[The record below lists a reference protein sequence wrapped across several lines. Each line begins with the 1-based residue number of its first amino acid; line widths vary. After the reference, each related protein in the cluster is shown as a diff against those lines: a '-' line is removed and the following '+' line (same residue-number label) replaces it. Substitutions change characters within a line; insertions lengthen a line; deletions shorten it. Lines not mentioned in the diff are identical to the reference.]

1 MKPAIDRDRTHAT
14 FFLAKKTRY
23 KQDPPNIQLGGIAA
37 NLARVQSFG
46 RTCQKGET
54 IEYLLRE
61 TRFFLDWAAPDV
73 SLEIAIEL
81 RDLQRLITRWLFAWE
96 HIWTDETERETVLQT
111 AKDWS
116 DRLLQRSGLI

>member
-1 MKPAIDRDRTHAT
+1 M
-14 FFLAKKTRY
+14 LEQLEAKKERY
-23 KQDPPNIQLGGIAA
+23 LRDGTDVRLGGIAA

-61 TRFFLDWAAPDV
+61 TRFFIDWAAPDV

-96 HIWTDETERETVLQT
+96 HIWTDETERETILQT

-116 DRLLQRSGLI
+116 DRLLARSGLI

>member
-1 MKPAIDRDRTHAT
+1 MILRIDRDHTHAT
-14 FFLAKKTRY
+14 FFLGKNPRY
-23 KQDPPNIQLGGIAA
+23 KQDPPNIELGGIAA
-37 NLARVQSFG
+37 NLARFQSFG

-61 TRFFLDWAAPDV
+61 TRFFLGWAAPDV
-73 SLEIAIEL
+73 SLEIAIKL
-81 RDLQRLITRWLFAWE
+81 RDLQRQITRWLITWE

-116 DRLLQRSGLI
+116 DRLLARSGLI